1 MKFQCIHIIVR
12 SALQVRVDENELG
25 LNEPKEKKTLSNV
38 MNILRTFPNS
48 RIVDEL

>member
-12 SALQVRVDENELG
+12 SALRVRFDENELG
-25 LNEPKEKKTLSNV
+25 LSEPKGKKTLSNV